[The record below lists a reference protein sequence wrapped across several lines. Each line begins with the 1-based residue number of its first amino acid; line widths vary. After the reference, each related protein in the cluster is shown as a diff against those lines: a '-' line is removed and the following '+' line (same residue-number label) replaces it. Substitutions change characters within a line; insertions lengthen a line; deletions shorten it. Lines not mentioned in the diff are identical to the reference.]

1 MIGAAILGIA
11 SGFLARLLV
20 PGRQDIGFL
29 LTVVLGLAGA
39 ALGYVIFTLLLGIG
53 DTDVFDLG
61 SLPGAVIGSVIL
73 LVIYIKYIAPDAG
86 GAPAPP
92 TAADREGRQR
102 DRDRAREQGA
112 GPGSG
117 QGGAGNEG
125 GGHGRGERGGGGE
138 GRRGRN
144 R

>member
-1 MIGAAILGIA
+1 MIGAAILGIL

-29 LTVVLGLAGA
+29 MTVVLGLAGA
-39 ALGYVIFTLLLGIG
+39 AVGYVIFTVLLGIG

-73 LVIYIKYIAPDAG
+73 LIIYIKFIAPDTG
-86 GAPAPP
+86 GAAPAPA
-92 TAADREGRQR
+92 TAEDREGRRRER
-102 DRDRAREQGA
+102 DRQREQG
-112 GPGSG
+112 
-117 QGGAGNEG
+117 GG
-125 GGHGRGERGGGGE
+125 RGGGGGGRHEDGGE
-138 GRRGRN
+138 GHGGQGGERRGGRD